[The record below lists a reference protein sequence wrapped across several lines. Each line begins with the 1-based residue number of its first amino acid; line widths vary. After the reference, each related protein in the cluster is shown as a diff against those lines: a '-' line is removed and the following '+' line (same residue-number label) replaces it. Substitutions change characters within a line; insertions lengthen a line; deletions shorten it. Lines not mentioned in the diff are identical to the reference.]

1 MNTTLIYRSPNG
13 DRWLLCS
20 GEQQAPFVRHVANAP
35 SGGAVSDVSVD
46 AFLNTT
52 GDGYRGPQQDALH
65 ELLSAGTPASSA
77 LVPERQVQS
86 DVQADSLL
94 LSVVQVRTFVRTRR
108 LTGASGFLFARGDRL
123 FLVTS
128 RHVMADTPSQHF
140 PDRLE
145 MEMHVDPSNL
155 GASAWISLPLYVEGM
170 SLWRQAADTGGEIDV
185 ALLEIPRA
193 QLPRGA
199 VFRAFGP
206 EHIVTSGDS
215 VPIGASVLIVGFP
228 LSFHDSL
235 HHLPVVRHGVVASTF
250 GLRFQG
256 KGCFITDAR
265 THRGTSGAPVVIRRS
280 SNRTGAQRDDLSWGL
295 LGVHSTAFDMGTR
308 DLHVDESLGLNCAWY
323 ADVLTTLSEDCG
335 KT

>member
-13 DRWLLCS
+13 DHWMLCS
-20 GEQQAPFVRHVANAP
+20 EEEQARFVRHVANAA
-35 SGGAVSDVSVD
+35 SGGTVSDVSVE
-46 AFLNTT
+46 AFLSTA
-52 GDGYRGPQQDALH
+52 GDRHQGPQHDALR
-65 ELLSAGTPASSA
+65 ELLSAGSRVSSA
-77 LVPERQVQS
+77 LDPDQQLKS
-86 DVQADSLL
+86 NVQADSLL
-94 LSVVQVRTFVRTRR
+94 LSVVQVRTFAQTRR
-108 LTGASGFLFARGDRL
+108 LTGASGFLFAREEHL

-128 RHVMADTPSQHF
+128 RHVMADAPSQHY

-145 MEMHVDPSNL
+145 IEMHIDPSNL
-155 GASAWISLPLYVEGM
+155 GASVWISLPLYVEGM
-170 SLWRQAADTGGEIDV
+170 SLWRQATDRGGEIDV

-206 EHIVTSGDS
+206 GHIVTSGDS
-215 VPIGASVLIVGFP
+215 VRIGASVLIVGFP

-265 THRGTSGAPVVIRRS
+265 THRGTSGAPVVIHRS
-280 SNRTGAQRDDLSWGL
+280 SMSTSGQPDDLSWGL

-308 DLHVDESLGLNCAWY
+308 DLQVDESLGLNCAWY
-323 ADVLTTLSEDCG
+323 ADVLTSLTEDCG
-335 KT
+335 KP

>member
-13 DRWLLCS
+13 DHWFLCS
-20 GEQQAPFVRHVANAP
+20 GKQQGPFVRHVANAP
-35 SGGAVSDVSVD
+35 SGGGISDVSVE
-46 AFLNTT
+46 AFLNTA
-52 GDGYRGPQQDALH
+52 GDGYRGPQQDALR
-65 ELLSAGTPASSA
+65 ELLSAGTLASSA
-77 LVPERQVQS
+77 PAPERRLQS
-86 DVQADSLL
+86 DVQTDSLL

-108 LTGASGFLFARGDRL
+108 LTGASGFLFARDERL

-145 MEMHVDPSNL
+145 IEMHVDPGNL

-193 QLPRGA
+193 RIPRGA

-206 EHIVTSGDS
+206 EHIATSGDS

-280 SNRTGAQRDDLSWGL
+280 SNYTSVQRDELSWGL
-295 LGVHSTAFDMGTR
+295 LGVHSTTFDMGTR

-323 ADVLTTLSEDCG
+323 ADVLTTLTEDCG
-335 KT
+335 KI